1 MWESCTMQTIQRK
14 GVPASGNPAAPMLAD
29 VLAAHW
35 EELNRYVLDRKV
47 RSSLYRGLAG
57 DLSHIQLAALTALAD
72 GDVRMGDL
80 AARLGLAESSVTRLV
95 DRLEGVGLA
104 TRRPSAGDRRC
115 VEAGLTSEGRKVVR
129 RVMAERREFLDEIL
143 QTLDPDDRG
152 ELVRLFGLVAEAL
165 RARRAASSSTIGRV
179 EVRP

>member
-1 MWESCTMQTIQRK
+1 MQTISRDPV
-14 GVPASGNPAAPMLAD
+14 GAPANPVAPKLAE

-35 EELNRYVLDRKV
+35 EELSRFVLDRKV
-47 RSSLYRGLAG
+47 RSSLYRGPAG
-57 DLSHIQLAALTALAD
+57 DLSHIQLAALTALVS

-104 TRRPSAGDRRC
+104 TRRPAVGDRRC

-143 QTLDPDDRG
+143 QTLDPDERG
-152 ELVRLFGLVAEAL
+152 ELVRLFGVMAAAL
-165 RARRAASSSTIGRV
+165 RARRAASSSTTSPV